1 MANPTETAL
10 TNSEAA
16 ALSGTTAPGTGAAY
30 CTIGEA
36 EYYTADYRKEAIK
49 NRILALAN
57 ELRVVKDGDLTC
69 GVWAGKFMDGLA
81 ARSYAGAAEQ
91 ALSDDATN
99 YIYLTVAGVLTIN
112 TTGFPSGPHLPL
124 ATIATGSES
133 VAGVSGRYDF
143 VDITDYRGRA
153 LWQPAG
159 GPRLDSLISQ
169 TLAYGD
175 FTDNGDATGY
185 IDFTTGDLPEG
196 AIVLGWKADVTEG
209 FTGDT
214 TATIM
219 VGKSGDTDA
228 YSAETDKS
236 VFAIDI
242 VRSAAQESKAACNA
256 TVTPRVTVTGAS
268 DFGNISAGAM
278 TVTIYYLDTGA

>member
-10 TNSEAA
+10 TTSEAA
-16 ALSGTTAPGTGAAY
+16 TLSGTTVPGTGAAY

-36 EYYTADYRKEAIK
+36 EYYTSDYRKEAIN

-57 ELRVVKDGDLTC
+57 QLRVVKDGDLTC
-69 GVWAGKFMDGLA
+69 GVWAGKFMDGLV

-99 YIYLTVAGVLTIN
+99 YVYLTVAGVLAIN

-133 VAGVSGRYDF
+133 AAGVSGGYDF

-159 GPRLDSLISQ
+159 GPRVDSLISQ

-185 IDFTTGDLPEG
+185 IDFDSDLPEG
-196 AIVLGWKADVTEG
+196 AIVLGFKADVTTG

-214 TATIM
+214 SAVIK
-219 VGKSGDTDA
+219 VGKAGDTDA
-228 YSAETDKS
+228 FSAETNKS
-236 VFAIDI
+236 VFAVDI
-242 VRSAAQESKAACNA
+242 VRSAADQANAACDAN
-256 TVTPRVTVTGAS
+256 VTPRVTVTTNA
-268 DFGNISAGAM
+268 DFTSVSAGAM